1 MVVEL
6 AVVTLLVSVLE
17 DAAAATPDNGAIA
30 VWSSM
35 RMAVA
40 VMKVR
45 MLLRVA
51 DWNDDVMDMN
61 LP

>member
-6 AVVTLLVSVLE
+6 AVVTLVSVLE
-17 DAAAATPDNGAIA
+17 DAAAATPYNGATA

-35 RMAVA
+35 RIAVA

-45 MLLRVA
+45 LLLRVA
-51 DWNDDVMDMN
+51 DWNDDVIDMN

>member
-6 AVVTLLVSVLE
+6 AVVTLESVLE
-17 DAAAATPDNGAIA
+17 DAAAATPDNGATA
-30 VWSSM
+30 VWNSM
-35 RMAVA
+35 RIAVA